1 MPLCCVWIQQWREMG
16 NINPWRRMNAFIA
29 PQLYTKTQA
38 IKEDC
43 SVKMSTASTTAVLEN
58 GIVVKWPSAYFWLCQ
73 RQGFCCCSL
82 CPICFVFAVDRVLKH
97 RLITGQRA
105 ENKRVECS
113 FLNRPG
119 RRNIYINSPIQSG
132 SRNIME
138 EPEDGAW
145 RVVWLNVL
153 LMQRGICN
161 HGSCTRLTW
170 DLAHQHLTF
179 IRLGAQETLSL
190 PKEIVD

>member
-1 MPLCCVWIQQWREMG
+1 MSLCCVWIQQMTVIW
-16 NINPWRRMNAFIA
+16 NINHWRRMHAFIA

-113 FLNRPG
+113 FLNRLRGKVHLHQCPSLVRLRKHHGRAMEWGPG
-119 RRNIYINSPIQSG
+119 SG
-132 SRNIME
+132 
-138 EPEDGAW
+138 
-145 RVVWLNVL
+145 V
-153 LMQRGICN
+153 
-161 HGSCTRLTW
+161 T
-170 DLAHQHLTF
+170 
-179 IRLGAQETLSL
+179 
-190 PKEIVD
+190 